1 MQRAVGALVVVGLL
15 VVASPRPALA
25 DVGPGSGDNQ
35 GWTDGNGVGATAAN
49 PGTPTGTP
57 VQVSSGGGVAP
68 VCTYTPL
75 SPQDSTFADQNA
87 AEGWGPAKGTGSGA
101 WYRQVCVVDAR
112 GNTNGTVVW
121 LAQPPPAVNPA
132 ALAQQ
137 ALDYNKL
144 PLPGVEM
151 SPPANRDQL
160 VNLETWLWVD
170 PAAFQ
175 PVSASAA
182 AGGVAVT
189 TTAAPEQVTWDMGNG
204 DRVICAGPGTPYD
217 SSKPASSQSTP
228 CSYTYRQSSAGQPGD
243 AFRVTAT
250 VSWQVTWTATGVAP
264 GQPAAGNLGV
274 VTRSSTVNVRVAEAE
289 ATNTAN

>member
-1 MQRAVGALVVVGLL
+1 MQRAVAVLA
-15 VVASPRPALA
+15 VVATVIITAPHPAAA

-35 GWTDGNGVGATAAN
+35 GWTDGNGIGAGAGVPATPGSAA
-49 PGTPTGTP
+49 P
-57 VQVSSGGGVAP
+57 VSTSSGGVAP

-75 SPQDSTFADQNA
+75 SAQDSGFADQNA
-87 AEGWGPAKGTGSGA
+87 AEGWGPPKGTGPGA
-101 WYRQVCVVDAR
+101 WYRKVCVVDAA
-112 GNTNGTVVW
+112 GNTSGTVVW
-121 LAQPPPAVNPA
+121 LAQPPPAVDPA
-132 ALAQQ
+132 ALARQ
-137 ALDYNKL
+137 ALDYNRL

-151 SPPANRDQL
+151 SPPASRDQL

-170 PAAFQ
+170 PSAFQ

-204 DRVICAGPGTPYD
+204 DRVTCAGPGTPYD
-217 SSKPASSQSTP
+217 SSKPAAEQQTS
-228 CSYTYRQSSAGQPGD
+228 CSYTYRTSSAGQPGD

-250 VSWQVTWTATGVAP
+250 VSWNVTWTATGVAA

-274 VTRSSTVNVRVAEAE
+274 VTRSSTVTVRVAEAE
-289 ATNTAN
+289 ATNTAT